1 VVHKTLQ
8 GRQDE
13 LKERTIGV
21 EAFGRSPEY
30 DLNDDPIVR
39 VTAGEVRKRLAQ
51 YYYEVDQQ
59 AELRIELHSGSY
71 VPDFK
76 YIRGSAFDS
85 PEVLTV
91 TLPPAV
97 AESESNPASIPT
109 DRPAGLG
116 HRNVIL
122 WLSACVLLALLLSTT
137 VGIYLWIRVDSAFE
151 QFWEPVLNSPNS
163 VLICVGSPTLMSNAP
178 STSVVAL
185 SVGGHALSSNPVAMA
200 DALAI
205 ARFQQVMLSHSKQN
219 NIQSYTDVTFSDLQ
233 KGPVILISAFDNP
246 WTMRLTDSLR
256 YHFVRTAL
264 DNYEIEDHFD
274 PMHRRWAIYTL
285 TPFTHISHDYGLVAR
300 FHDPSTGQVI
310 VMAAGI
316 GENGT
321 LEASEMLTDQKYL
334 GELRTEHML
343 PRHYQNMEAVIDTE
357 TIDGKPGPP
366 HILAVHTW

>member
-1 VVHKTLQ
+1 MVQKTLQ
-8 GRQDE
+8 GKQDE
-13 LKERTIGV
+13 LKERMIGI

-76 YIRGSAFDS
+76 YIRGDTFDAAEASSEELTAIVALNKSMLASAPS
-85 PEVLTV
+85 E
-91 TLPPAV
+91 PPAG
-97 AESESNPASIPT
+97 
-109 DRPAGLG
+109 RRR
-116 HRNVIL
+116 HRIMV
-122 WLSACVLLALLLSTT
+122 WSAVSVLLALLLSGA
-137 VGIYLWIRVDSAFE
+137 VGIYMWTRDDSAFG
-151 QFWEPVLNSPNS
+151 QFWEPVLNSPNP
-163 VLICVGSPTLMSNAP
+163 VLICVGSPTLMNVP
-178 STSVVAL
+178 SPNVVAS

-205 ARFQQVMLSHSKQN
+205 ARFQQVLLSHSRQN

-233 KGPVILISAFDNP
+233 KGPVILVSAFDNP

-256 YHFVRTAL
+256 YHFVRSAL
-264 DNYEIEDHFD
+264 DTYEIEDHFD

-300 FHDPSTGQVI
+300 YHDPSTGQII
-310 VMAAGI
+310 VVAAGI

-334 GELRTEHML
+334 GELRTEHVL
-343 PRHYQNMEAVIDTE
+343 PQRYQNMEAVIETE
-357 TIDGKPGPP
+357 MIDGKPGPP